1 MTNEDFYINMI
12 MGSAPNSDLR
22 KEWVKGII
30 RVLVGYQMYERNG
43 ENPKLD
49 KIYDELVKINVKYT
63 QEKGKSQVRTLLKKV
78 NSG

>member
-30 RVLVGYQMYERNG
+30 RVLVGYQLYERDG

-49 KIYDELVKINVKYT
+49 KIYDELVKIDVKYT

-78 NSG
+78 SSG

>member
-1 MTNEDFYINMI
+1 MI

>member
-1 MTNEDFYINMI
+1 

>member
-1 MTNEDFYINMI
+1 MI

-30 RVLVGYQMYERNG
+30 RVLVGYQLYERDG

-78 NSG
+78 SSG

>member
-1 MTNEDFYINMI
+1 
-12 MGSAPNSDLR
+12 MGSTPNSDLR

-78 NSG
+78 SSG

>member
-1 MTNEDFYINMI
+1 MI

-30 RVLVGYQMYERNG
+30 RVLVGYQLYERDG

-49 KIYDELVKINVKYT
+49 KIYDELVKIDVKYT

-78 NSG
+78 SSG